1 MKCAVLILLVWLSVV
16 SGSRGHSMMTAY
28 LDMVEA
34 ADGNTTVSWRRPIF
48 PGGLVTLQPSYP
60 TSVKR
65 VTGEPLHDE
74 GTFIRERYILRGAPG
89 LWSDT
94 SIGLTGEG
102 PASLEVLV
110 RLQLA
115 NGMKHVAV
123 LRNAS
128 DIFTVPAQPDRWQ
141 AARSY
146 LWLGFNHILMGVD
159 HLLFVFGL
167 LFLVPNALTL
177 VKTITSFTVA
187 HSITLGIATLGLASV
202 PMPPLNLAI
211 ALSIFFLGPEMVR
224 KARGQTSLT
233 IRRPWLVA
241 FAFGLLHGFGF
252 ASGLT
257 TLGLPREDI
266 PVALLLFNI
275 GVEIGQVIFVFLVLM
290 LGGSFRRLQIDW
302 PRWVEKM
309 PSYAVGGLGAFWAFQ
324 RAFLFLDEL
333 R

>member
-1 MKCAVLILLVWLSVV
+1 MKRAFLILLLLMAALS
-16 SGSRGHSMMTAY
+16 SSHGHSMMTAY
-28 LDMVEA
+28 LDMVEGE
-34 ADGNTTVSWRRPIF
+34 DGGTTVSWRRPIF

-60 TSVKR
+60 ASVNR
-65 VTGEPLHDE
+65 VTEEPLHDE
-74 GTFIRERYILRGAPG
+74 GTFTRERYILRGAPR
-89 LWSDT
+89 LWSDS
-94 SIGLTGEG
+94 SIGLTGEA

-123 LRNAS
+123 LRNSS

-146 LWLGFNHILMGVD
+146 LWLGFDHILMGVD

-177 VKTITSFTVA
+177 VKTITSFTLA
-187 HSITLGIATLGLASV
+187 HSITLGIATLGLAAV

-211 ALSIFFLGPEMVR
+211 ALSIFFLAPEMLR
-224 KARGQTSLT
+224 KARGKTSLT

-257 TLGLPREDI
+257 TLGLPREEI
-266 PVALLLFNI
+266 PLALLLFNV
-275 GVEIGQVIFVFLVLM
+275 GVEIGQVLFVLLVLM
-290 LGGSFRRLQIDW
+290 LARSFRRMQIQW
-302 PRWVEKM
+302 PRSVEALPM
-309 PSYAVGGLGAFWAFQ
+309 YVVGGLGAFWTFQ
-324 RAFLFLDEL
+324 RAFLFFDEL

>member
-1 MKCAVLILLVWLSVV
+1 MKHAILVLLVCLSVV
-16 SGSRGHSMMTAY
+16 SNSHAHSMMTAY

-60 TSVKR
+60 SSVMR

-74 GTFIRERYILRGAPG
+74 GTFIRERYILRGAPRS
-89 LWSDT
+89 WSDA

-123 LRNAS
+123 LRKAS
-128 DIFTVPAQPDRWQ
+128 DIFRVPAQPDRWQ

-167 LFLVPNALTL
+167 LFLVPNARTL
-177 VKTITSFTVA
+177 IKTITSFTVA
-187 HSITLGIATLGLASV
+187 HSITLGIATLGMASV

-224 KARGQTSLT
+224 KARGQSSLT

-241 FAFGLLHGFGF
+241 FVFGLLHGFGF

-266 PVALLLFNI
+266 PLALLLFNI
-275 GVEIGQVIFVFLVLM
+275 GVEIGQVLFVLLVLM
-290 LGGSFRRLQIDW
+290 LGRSFRRMQIRW
-302 PRWVEKM
+302 PRWVEAM
-309 PSYAVGGLGAFWAFQ
+309 PSYAVGGLGAFWAIQ
-324 RAFLFLDEL
+324 RAFLFFE
-333 R
+333 